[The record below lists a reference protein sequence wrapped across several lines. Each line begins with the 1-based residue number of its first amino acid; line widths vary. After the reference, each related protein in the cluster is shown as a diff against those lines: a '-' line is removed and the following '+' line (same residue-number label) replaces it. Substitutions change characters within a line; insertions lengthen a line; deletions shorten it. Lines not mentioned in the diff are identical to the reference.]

1 MRATIVCK
9 KRVTIHRTIA
19 FRRRGDG
26 REDAETRKKKPPLP
40 LCDSLDAAVIERRS

>member
-1 MRATIVCK
+1 MRVTIVFK

-26 REDAETRKKKPPLP
+26 CEDANAKKKKTASS
-40 LCDSLDAAVIERRS
+40 SLTVSTRR